1 MTRLGNDLRRM
12 GLANM
17 INFGLYLL
25 SFAANSLV
33 VLTAPGQMLKKYV
46 LIYNASS
53 VMFSILLFIYFAK
66 FASIDRSKLIIL
78 VASVI
83 FLIVSPFIGIYNSSI
98 FIYPGLL
105 IFNDYLVT
113 QSHKMK
119 IVTGFRLLMI
129 VSAIPFLLNPEGFS
143 VNIITRVVFLQ
154 ITAIILSFTAKD
166 IHLLS
171 VKSPIKFQIGNYI
184 FYNGTLSLVAIV
196 VKASEALRWWY
207 LAIQI
212 GLVLI
217 LKVLDFSLRRSHSL
231 DIRTRWLAMI
241 GASGIPLIALIFYPN
256 VLALCLFYIGF
267 FGLIFSGRYIS
278 N

>member
-1 MTRLGNDLRRM
+1 
-12 GLANM
+12 M

-33 VLTAPGQMLKKYV
+33 VLTAPGQMIKKYV

-53 VMFSILLFIYFAK
+53 VLFSILLFIYFTK
-66 FASIDRSKLIIL
+66 FATTGRSKFIIG
-78 VASVI
+78 ASVVI
-83 FLIVSPFIGIYNSSI
+83 FSMGSAFIGIYDTAI
-98 FIYPGLL
+98 LIYPGLL

-113 QSHKMK
+113 QSHKLK

-143 VNIITRVVFLQ
+143 INIIARVLFL
-154 ITAIILSFTAKD
+154 IFIAIFLSATARD
-166 IHLLS
+166 VHLLS
-171 VKSPIKFQIGNYI
+171 VKSPIKFQISNYV

-196 VKASEALRWWY
+196 VKAPEALRWWY
-207 LAIQI
+207 LATQI

-231 DIRTRWLAMI
+231 DIRTRWLAMV

-256 VLALCLFYIGF
+256 VPALCLFYVGF